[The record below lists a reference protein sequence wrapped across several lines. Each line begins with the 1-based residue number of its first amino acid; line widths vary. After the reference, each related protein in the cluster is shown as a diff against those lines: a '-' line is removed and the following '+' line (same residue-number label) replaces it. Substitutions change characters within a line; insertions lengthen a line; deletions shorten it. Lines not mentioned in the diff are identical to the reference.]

1 MESSVTA
8 ALLEEYSMNRSEAVR
23 NEIVLKNLGLVRA
36 CALSLRNTYIKYG
49 EVDDVVNEGVIALMD
64 AIETF
69 DPTKGAKFETYAS
82 LKIRGAII
90 DYVRKQDWVPR
101 PVRKFAR
108 DLDKA
113 NSILYNQYDRPPTNA
128 ELAEYLEISEE
139 KLLRGMADASNTVTL
154 SFEELLYE
162 DNFEEGAS
170 SAGAEATD
178 SRLLRQELRAVI
190 AGAID
195 SLKERERQVVTLY
208 YYKSMK
214 YSDIAKVI
222 GVSESR
228 VCQINTKATLALKA
242 ALEPYIKGT
251 APEASGRQEVRT

>member
-1 MESSVTA
+1 MESTNA
-8 ALLEEYSMNRSEAVR
+8 ALLEEYGMSRSEELR

-49 EVDDVVNEGVIALMD
+49 DVDDVINEGVIALME
-64 AIETF
+64 AIDSF

-82 LKIRGAII
+82 LKVRGAVI

-113 NSILYNQYDRPPTNA
+113 NSILYNQYNRAPTNA
-128 ELAEYLEISEE
+128 ELAEHLGITEE
-139 KLLRGMADASNTVTL
+139 KLLRGMADASNAVTL

-162 DNFEEGAS
+162 DNFEETP
-170 SAGAEATD
+170 AGGESTD
-178 SRLLRQELRAVI
+178 ARLLRNERRQII
-190 AGAID
+190 ADAIAQ
-195 SLKERERQVVTLY
+195 LKEKERQVITLY

-228 VCQINTKATLALKA
+228 VCQINTKAILALKA

-251 APEASGRQEVRT
+251 EPEKEEQT

>member
-1 MESSVTA
+1 MESSNA
-8 ALLEEYSMNRSEAVR
+8 ALLEEYGMSRSEALR

-49 EVDDVVNEGVIALMD
+49 DVDDVVNEGVIALME
-64 AIETF
+64 AIDSF
-69 DPTKGAKFETYAS
+69 DPAKGAKFETYAS
-82 LKIRGAII
+82 LKVRGAVI
-90 DYVRKQDWVPR
+90 DYVRRQDWVPR

-113 NSILYNQYDRPPTNA
+113 NSILYNQYNRAPTNS
-128 ELAEYLEISEE
+128 ELAEYLGMSEE
-139 KLLRGMADASNTVTL
+139 KLLRGMADAANTVTL

-162 DNFEEGAS
+162 DNFEDAPTADDG
-170 SAGAEATD
+170 TD
-178 SRLLRQELRAVI
+178 SRLLREERRRVI
-190 AGAID
+190 AEAIS
-195 SLKERERQVVTLY
+195 SLKERERQVITLY

-228 VCQINTKATLALKA
+228 VCQINTKAMLALKA
-242 ALEPYIKGT
+242 ALEPYIRGNP
-251 APEASGRQEVRT
+251 PEKEEQS

>member
-1 MESSVTA
+1 MEGSTTS
-8 ALLEEYSMNRSEAVR
+8 ALLEEYSINPSETVR
-23 NEIVLKNLGLVRA
+23 NEIVLRNLGLVRT
-36 CALSLRNTYIKYG
+36 CALSLRNTYVKFG

-64 AIETF
+64 AIESF

-113 NSILYNQYDRPPTNA
+113 NSILYNQYDRAPTNA
-128 ELAEYLEISEE
+128 ELAEYLDITEE
-139 KLLRGMADASNTVTL
+139 KLLRGMADASNMVTL
-154 SFEELLYE
+154 SFEEL
-162 DNFEEGAS
+162 DNFDEGSAAL
-170 SAGAEATD
+170 AGAEGTD
-178 SRLLRQELRAVI
+178 SRLMRQELRAVI
-190 AGAID
+190 AEAIE
-195 SLKERERQVVTLY
+195 SLKEKERQVITLY

-251 APEASGRQEVRT
+251 APVNSGRQEERL